1 MAIAVILETRIGRPI
16 EEVFTHLADLD
27 RWPEWLVATGIRAMG
42 RERIGP
48 AVEGE
53 PLAIEQVAA
62 GRASHVS
69 GSVTQVEAPTHLSIA
84 GRDADGVTVEVIARL
99 VPVDART
106 SVLRWEIRIGLP
118 FRFRVFEGL
127 ARPQVE
133 RAVAQDIDAFK
144 RRLESVAT
152 D

>member
-1 MAIAVILETRIGRPI
+1 MP
-16 EEVFTHLADLD
+16 
-27 RWPEWLVATGIRAMG
+27 TGSRS
-42 RERIGP
+42 R
-48 AVEGE
+48 
-53 PLAIEQVAA
+53 
-62 GRASHVS
+62 S
-69 GSVTQVEAPTHLSIA
+69 
-84 GRDADGVTVEVIARL
+84 IARL

-118 FRFRVFEGL
+118 FRLRIFEGL

-133 RAVAQDIDAFK
+133 RAVAQDIDAFQ